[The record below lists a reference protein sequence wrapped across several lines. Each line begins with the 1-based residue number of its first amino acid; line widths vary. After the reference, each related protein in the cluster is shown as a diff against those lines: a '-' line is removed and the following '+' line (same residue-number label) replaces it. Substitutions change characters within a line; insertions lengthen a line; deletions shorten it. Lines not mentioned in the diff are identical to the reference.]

1 MHESQKSTGL
11 TNKVLSDNAEAPQIM
26 SNHPSRRSS

>member
-11 TNKVLSDNAEAPQIM
+11 TNEFLSDNAETPQIM
-26 SNHPSRRSS
+26 SNHPNRRSS